1 MWPTVFISAAVLFCC
16 ASYVSVCSLGDL
28 RLLGMLV
35 ISNVDVYVDP
45 MFLYISTI
53 SLLSMFLLTVLYV
66 FGDVVYT

>member
-1 MWPTVFISAAVLFCC
+1 M
-16 ASYVSVCSLGDL
+16 SVCSLGDL

-53 SLLSMFLLTVLYV
+53 SLFSMFLLTVLYV